1 MYSATWFAARQGGIC
16 PHLAAGREGGRTG
29 KVGGGGGCLHRRGG
43 GRRWGRRREGAA
55 PWAHSLTVPRV
66 RTPLSRARGEP
77 IPVFALPSYR
87 GWRPPLSRGV
97 AVAIPPSPPPPS
109 LPVRGT
115 DFSRAPNSAPSINGP
130 DPLHRIIDIEG
141 GRFVQLPRIRFRG
154 WIFVAP
160 FTRLPSIDE
169 IFFSLSY
176 ISWKESKKF
185 NFYEEYIKSRARVTS
200 PSTEL
205 LKSTFVY
212 KTPTC
217 KSIHDTNLEH
227 VLDDP
232 WHSASSM
239 PFCNFPKTEPVP
251 VIGRLKRIGR
261 TTESTESERERVDA
275 SQGERGRAEID
286 GWTKLWR
293 RGPPRVFRPCDGGQ
307 IYGRLATQ
315 TSVSLRILGLPP
327 ILLAI
332 ASSF

>member
-1 MYSATWFAARQGGIC
+1 MGKEKGRSRAVGTLSYRTESPDSSVPCTGRANPSICASFLPWMATTSFQGRSRRDPPLLPPSLPPCARHGFFARSKFRPEHQR
-16 PHLAAGREGGRTG
+16 AGSSSSNHRY
-29 KVGGGGGCLHRRGG
+29 RRGG
-43 GRRWGRRREGAA
+43 G
-55 PWAHSLTVPRV
+55 SFNF
-66 RTPLSRARGEP
+66 RGSD
-77 IPVFALPSYR
+77 F
-87 GWRPPLSRGV
+87 GGGF
-97 AVAIPPSPPPPS
+97 S
-109 LPVRGT
+109 LPHSHACPRLT
-115 DFSRAPNSAPSINGP
+115 KFS
-130 DPLHRIIDIEG
+130 
-141 GRFVQLPRIRFRG
+141 
-154 WIFVAP
+154 
-160 FTRLPSIDE
+160 
-169 IFFSLSY
+169 SLFLTSLG
-176 ISWKESKKF
+176 KNRR

-261 TTESTESERERVDA
+261 TTESTKSERERVDA

>member
-1 MYSATWFAARQGGIC
+1 MGKEKGRSRAVGTLSYRTESPDSSVPCTGRANPSICASFLPWMATTSFQGRSRRDPPSSLPLSLPPCARHGFFARSKFRPEHQR
-16 PHLAAGREGGRTG
+16 AGSSSSNHRY
-29 KVGGGGGCLHRRGG
+29 RRG
-43 GRRWGRRREGAA
+43 
-55 PWAHSLTVPRV
+55 
-66 RTPLSRARGEP
+66 RGS
-77 IPVFALPSYR
+77 FN
-87 GWRPPLSRGV
+87 
-97 AVAIPPSPPPPS
+97 
-109 LPVRGT
+109 
-115 DFSRAPNSAPSINGP
+115 F
-130 DPLHRIIDIEG
+130 
-141 GRFVQLPRIRFRG
+141 RFRG

-227 VLDDP
+227 P
-232 WHSASSM
+232 WHPASS
-239 PFCNFPKTEPVP
+239 FRNFPKTEPVP

>member
-1 MYSATWFAARQGGIC
+1 M
-16 PHLAAGREGGRTG
+16 
-29 KVGGGGGCLHRRGG
+29 
-43 GRRWGRRREGAA
+43 
-55 PWAHSLTVPRV
+55 
-66 RTPLSRARGEP
+66 
-77 IPVFALPSYR
+77 
-87 GWRPPLSRGV
+87 
-97 AVAIPPSPPPPS
+97 
-109 LPVRGT
+109 
-115 DFSRAPNSAPSINGP
+115 
-130 DPLHRIIDIEG
+130 
-141 GRFVQLPRIRFRG
+141 
-154 WIFVAP
+154 
-160 FTRLPSIDE
+160 PSIDE

-261 TTESTESERERVDA
+261 TTESTESERERERVDA

>member
-97 AVAIPPSPPPPS
+97 AVAIPPPPPS
-109 LPVRGT
+109 LCAARI
-115 DFSRAPNSAPSINGP
+115 FRALQIPPRASTGRILFIESSISK
-130 DPLHRIIDIEG
+130 G

>member
-1 MYSATWFAARQGGIC
+1 MGKEKGRSRAVGTLSYRTESPDSSVPCTGRANPSICASFLPWMATTSFQGRSRRDPPSSSSSLPPCARHGFFARSKFRPEHQR
-16 PHLAAGREGGRTG
+16 AGSSSSNHRY
-29 KVGGGGGCLHRRGG
+29 RRGG
-43 GRRWGRRREGAA
+43 G
-55 PWAHSLTVPRV
+55 SFNF
-66 RTPLSRARGEP
+66 RGSDFGGE
-77 IPVFALPSYR
+77 F
-87 GWRPPLSRGV
+87 
-97 AVAIPPSPPPPS
+97 S
-109 LPVRGT
+109 LPHSHACPRLT
-115 DFSRAPNSAPSINGP
+115 KFS
-130 DPLHRIIDIEG
+130 
-141 GRFVQLPRIRFRG
+141 
-154 WIFVAP
+154 
-160 FTRLPSIDE
+160 
-169 IFFSLSY
+169 FSLSY
-176 ISWKESKKF
+176 ISLKKF

-227 VLDDP
+227 P
-232 WHSASSM
+232 WHPASS
-239 PFCNFPKTEPVP
+239 FRNFPKTEPVP

-261 TTESTESERERVDA
+261 TTESTESERERERVDA

>member
-1 MYSATWFAARQGGIC
+1 M
-16 PHLAAGREGGRTG
+16 
-29 KVGGGGGCLHRRGG
+29 
-43 GRRWGRRREGAA
+43 
-55 PWAHSLTVPRV
+55 
-66 RTPLSRARGEP
+66 
-77 IPVFALPSYR
+77 
-87 GWRPPLSRGV
+87 
-97 AVAIPPSPPPPS
+97 PPPS
-109 LPVRGT
+109 RRWTEVGKEKGR
-115 DFSRAPNSAPSINGP
+115 SRAVGTLSYRTESPDSSVPCTGRANPSICASFLPWMATTSFQGRSRR
-130 DPLHRIIDIEG
+130 DPPSSLPLSLPPCARHGFFARSKFRPEHQRAGSSSSNHRYRR
-141 GRFVQLPRIRFRG
+141 GRGSFNFRFRG

-261 TTESTESERERVDA
+261 TTESTENERER
-275 SQGERGRAEID
+275 E
-286 GWTKLWR
+286 WM
-293 RGPPRVFRPCDGGQ
+293 RPKEKEGGQ
-307 IYGRLATQ
+307 R
-315 TSVSLRILGLPP
+315 
-327 ILLAI
+327 
-332 ASSF
+332 